1 MVFVFSLVL
10 RLAALQ
16 PTGFDGLYGQ
26 DAYAYYDF
34 AGELRS
40 AVSSGRAPGPFFWP
54 LGYPTLL
61 AVGFSLFGQSPAVG
75 QAISIV
81 AGSFLP
87 MLVYLLA
94 RQAGAG
100 FIGAG
105 VAGVLMAICGQA
117 LHSSLV
123 IMADVPGL
131 TWATL
136 SAVALWRYVSTSD
149 NRPQA
154 LRWLLLSAGCLAL
167 ACITRWLSLV
177 LVIPWGA
184 ALLIGRRSRLPWHGI
199 ALAGLA
205 ALALLAPQAAYSLV
219 NPYPALNHAWV
230 EGWSPANAVRQVFDN
245 VDGHF
250 EYEHVN
256 ARFYAQVYHDPYY
269 LSPVIT
275 PFVLAGLIALLSR
288 KQFAALALLLG
299 WGLLPYLFLAGIPYQ
314 NTRFPLIVFPAVAA
328 LAGIGMEAEWR
339 LLQKRRLPNGIVLA
353 FLMMVVVFGAGHTL
367 RLAQTNLAAFIS
379 RQQDDKDTARWAAG
393 IIPPGATVYTFGLTL
408 TLKHYTGLQVYELYY
423 ETPATLEG
431 RWTPGR
437 VDFLL
442 LNVWNIEHQWA
453 GRTPQADYHWLR
465 DRRGLVKLGQHGYYT
480 LYQVKG

>member
-10 RLAALQ
+10 RLSALQ
-16 PTGFDGLYGQ
+16 PHGFDGLYGQ

-40 AVSSGRAPGPFFWP
+40 AVSTGRAPGPFFWP
-54 LGYPTLL
+54 LGYPALL
-61 AVGFSLFGQSPAVG
+61 AVGFTVFGQSPAVG

-81 AGSFLP
+81 AGSLLP
-87 MLVYLLA
+87 MLVYVLT
-94 RQAGAG
+94 RQVGAG
-100 FIGAG
+100 FIGAA
-105 VAGVLMAICGQA
+105 VAGVLMVVCGQA

-131 TWATL
+131 FWATL
-136 SAVALWRYVSTSD
+136 SAVALWQYLSH
-149 NRPQA
+149 PHK
-154 LRWLLLSAGCLAL
+154 LRWLLLSATCLAL

-184 ALLIGRRSRLPWHGI
+184 ALLIGRRGRLPWHGI
-199 ALAGLA
+199 ALAGLTG
-205 ALALLAPQAAYSLV
+205 LALLMPQIAYSLV
-219 NPYPALNHAWV
+219 NPYPTLNHAWV
-230 EGWSPANAVRQVFDN
+230 EGWSPANAVHQVFDN

-250 EYEHVN
+250 EYEHIN
-256 ARFYAQVYHDPYY
+256 AQFYAQVYHDPYY

-275 PFVLAGLIALLSR
+275 PFVLAGLIALLGR

-299 WGLLPYLFLAGIPYQ
+299 WGVLPYLFLAGIPYQ

-328 LAGIGMEAEWR
+328 LAGVGVEAEWR
-339 LLQKRRLPNGIVLA
+339 LLQRWRLPNRVALA
-353 FLMMVVVFGAGHTL
+353 FLMMVMVFGAGHTL

-423 ETPATLEG
+423 ETPATLEQ
-431 RWTPGR
+431 RWTPGQ

-465 DRRGLVKLGQHGYYT
+465 DRRGLVKLGQQGYYA